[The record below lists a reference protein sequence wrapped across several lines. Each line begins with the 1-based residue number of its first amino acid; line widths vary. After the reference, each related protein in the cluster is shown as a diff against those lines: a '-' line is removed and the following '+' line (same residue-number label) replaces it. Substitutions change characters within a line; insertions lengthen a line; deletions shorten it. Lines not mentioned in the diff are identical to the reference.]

1 MKDIINIH
9 NLPTKD
15 ILSQYKSGK
24 IRFITKCRA
33 GYMVC
38 TEAREFDNTNLLQ
51 NPDLFLATHK
61 KGALQ
66 SIEFQPGGVSGYL
79 TIFAR
84 GGKKIKVIDKTILV
98 NLTVG
103 TINSYWTNTEL
114 YSQDQ
119 YQAVNAATWASYAY
133 QMNEPKFETIR
144 VS

>member
-1 MKDIINIH
+1 MKDLININ
-9 NLPTKD
+9 NLPTTH
-15 ILSQYKSGK
+15 ILSGYKSGK

-33 GYMVC
+33 GYMIC
-38 TEAREFDNTNLLQ
+38 TEARDFDNTNLLN
-51 NPDLFLATHK
+51 NPDLFLGMFK

-66 SIEFQPGGVSGYL
+66 TIEFQPEGISGYL

-84 GGKKIKVIDKTILV
+84 SGKKIKLIDETILV

-103 TINSYWTNTEL
+103 TINSYWVNTDL
-114 YSQDQ
+114 YDQRQ

-133 QMNEPKFETIR
+133 RMNEPKFETIR

>member
-1 MKDIINIH
+1 MKDLINIH
-9 NLPTKD
+9 NLPTTD

-51 NPDLFLATHK
+51 NPDLFLRTHK

-66 SIEFQPGGVSGYL
+66 SIEFQPEGVSGYL

-84 GGKKIKVIDKTILV
+84 SGKKIKVIDKTILV

-103 TINSYWTNTEL
+103 TINSYWPNTEL

-133 QMNEPKFETIR
+133 RMNEPKFETIR